1 MRHISNS
8 GSSLYYMMSIYE
20 YSILCFDAWD
30 PISKW
35 IFWQFTKDT
44 PPKLKGFPSPV
55 LSRSEKITCWATNGK
70 ARIYTR
76 RFVHLNTYSIRWSIL
91 DVVGM
96 TWNPQARL
104 SWWCFRVGTRI
115 SKVNL
120 WKRTINRLAW
130 IKKARLKWSVCWGDR
145 GTWTHVA
152 SLAGY
157 GINTRICSKYCTL
170 GIQQKWIVGRFA
182 M

>member
-1 MRHISNS
+1 MR
-8 GSSLYYMMSIYE
+8 IYE

-44 PPKLKGFPSPV
+44 PPKLKGFPSPA

-104 SWWCFRVGTRI
+104 SWWCFRAGTRI